1 MNRAQGCAWRVA
13 SICTRRRNIVLVE
26 CCGMS
31 CVGCGGVLLILS
43 CCTPGGPPTSE
54 ALRDC
59 QSHRFCAMRSSAVH
73 RLAKRSRLP
82 HGGDRGPCGN
92 PTGFQKL
99 QRVEECI
106 QQNHRT
112 PADCSRRR
120 VDCPLMLGP
129 RASQVRHPS
138 WKWSASGTDAS
149 RRASNACLMSISSL
163 VRAWSLCAVGQR
175 AGEALFDL
183 RARGAAQRRSRSV
196 SCWRSGGLYQ
206 RQQQHDVGRREC
218 RPPGALR
225 VAARTVAARHR
236 RQRWLAATPGVQR
249 RLMVSSSDCAAR
261 RLAERLRGAVRT
273 A

>member
-1 MNRAQGCAWRVA
+1 MRRSRVA
-13 SICTRRRNIVLVE
+13 PQGDPPPLKLSGIVR
-26 CCGMS
+26 
-31 CVGCGGVLLILS
+31 
-43 CCTPGGPPTSE
+43 P
-54 ALRDC
+54 
-59 QSHRFCAMRSSAVH
+59 HRFCDISSSAVH
-73 RLAKRSRLP
+73 RLAKPVHIL
-82 HGGDRGPCGN
+82 HGGDRGPCRTA
-92 PTGFQKL
+92 TGFQKL

-138 WKWSASGTDAS
+138 WKWSASGMDAR
-149 RRASNACLMSISSL
+149 RRASNSSLKSTSSL
-163 VRAWSLCAVGQR
+163 VRAWSLCPVGQR

-249 RLMVSSSDCAAR
+249 RLMVSSSHVAAR
-261 RLAERLRGAVRT
+261 RVAERLRGAVRT

>member
-1 MNRAQGCAWRVA
+1 M
-13 SICTRRRNIVLVE
+13 
-26 CCGMS
+26 
-31 CVGCGGVLLILS
+31 
-43 CCTPGGPPTSE
+43 
-54 ALRDC
+54 
-59 QSHRFCAMRSSAVH
+59 HSSAVH
-73 RLAKRSRLP
+73 RLAKPVGLP

-106 QQNHRT
+106 EQNYRT

-138 WKWSASGTDAS
+138 WKWSASGMDAS
-149 RRASNACLMSISSL
+149 RRASNSSLMSSSSL

-175 AGEALFDL
+175 AGADLFDL
-183 RARGAAQRRSRSV
+183 RARDAAQRCSTSAW
-196 SCWRSGGLYQ
+196 CARSGGLYQ

-249 RLMVSSSDCAAR
+249 RLMVSLSDCAER
-261 RLAERLRGAVRT
+261 RLAERLRGAGRT

>member
-1 MNRAQGCAWRVA
+1 
-13 SICTRRRNIVLVE
+13 
-26 CCGMS
+26 
-31 CVGCGGVLLILS
+31 
-43 CCTPGGPPTSE
+43 
-54 ALRDC
+54 
-59 QSHRFCAMRSSAVH
+59 MRSSAVH

-163 VRAWSLCAVGQR
+163 VRAWSACAVGRR
-175 AGEALFDL
+175 AGADLFEFD
-183 RARGAAQRRSRSV
+183 ARGAAKRCSTSAW
-196 SCWRSGGLYQ
+196 CTRSGGAHQ

-225 VAARTVAARHR
+225 AVARTVAARHR

-249 RLMVSSSDCAAR
+249 RLMVSSSHVAAR
-261 RLAERLRGAVRT
+261 RVAERLRGAVRT

>member
-1 MNRAQGCAWRVA
+1 MQNCNWL
-13 SICTRRRNIVLVE
+13 SKTPTRRR
-26 CCGMS
+26 GDAAKPS
-31 CVGCGGVLLILS
+31 DASGLL
-43 CCTPGGPPTSE
+43 PP
-54 ALRDC
+54 
-59 QSHRFCAMRSSAVH
+59 
-73 RLAKRSRLP
+73 
-82 HGGDRGPCGN
+82 PCG
-92 PTGFQKL
+92 L
-99 QRVEECI
+99 
-106 QQNHRT
+106 
-112 PADCSRRR
+112 PADAWPSR
-120 VDCPLMLGP
+120 VAGV
-129 RASQVRHPS
+129 SQVRHPS
-138 WKWSASGTDAS
+138 WKWSASGMDAR
-149 RRASNACLMSISSL
+149 RRASNSSLKSTSSL
-163 VRAWSLCAVGQR
+163 VRAWSLCPVGQR